1 MFFRWSI
8 WMTIKYT
15 NYEMYLRRHILST
28 LMNQGF
34 DDNRAIYECA
44 DEWIEKFYTPHK
56 GILELFKASHDV
68 IEYYKT
74 HFDK

>member
-1 MFFRWSI
+1 MFFQWSI

-15 NYEMYLRRHILST
+15 NYEMYLRKHILST

-44 DEWIEKFYTPHK
+44 DEWIEKFYAPHRD
-56 GILELFKASHDV
+56 IMELYKTSHDV

-74 HFDK
+74 YFDK

>member
-1 MFFRWSI
+1 
-8 WMTIKYT
+8 MTYKYSD
-15 NYEMYLRRHILST
+15 YDMYLRGHILST

-44 DEWIEKFYTPHK
+44 DEWIEKFYAPHS
-56 GILELFKASHDV
+56 GIMELYKASHDV

-74 HFDK
+74 YFTK

>member
-1 MFFRWSI
+1 MFFQWSI

-15 NYEMYLRRHILST
+15 DYEMYLRRHILST
-28 LMNQGF
+28 LMNHF

-44 DEWIEKFYTPHK
+44 DEWIEKFYTPHR

>member
-1 MFFRWSI
+1 MFFQWSI

-15 NYEMYLRRHILST
+15 DYEMYLRRHILST
-28 LMNQGF
+28 LMNHF

-56 GILELFKASHDV
+56 GMLELFKASHDV

>member
-1 MFFRWSI
+1 
-8 WMTIKYT
+8 MTYKYSD
-15 NYEMYLRRHILST
+15 YDMYLRGHILST

-44 DEWIEKFYTPHK
+44 DEYVEKFIAPHT
-56 GILELFKASHDV
+56 GIIELYKASHDV

-74 HFDK
+74 YFDK

>member
-1 MFFRWSI
+1 
-8 WMTIKYT
+8 MTIKYT
-15 NYEMYLRRHILST
+15 DYEMYLRRHILST
-28 LMNQGF
+28 LMRQF

-68 IEYYKT
+68 IEYYET
-74 HFDK
+74 HFAK

>member
-1 MFFRWSI
+1 
-8 WMTIKYT
+8 MTIRYT
-15 NYEMYLRRHILST
+15 DYEMYLRRHILST

-44 DEWIEKFYTPHK
+44 DEWIEKFYAPHRD
-56 GILELFKASHDV
+56 IMELYKTSHDV

-74 HFDK
+74 YFDK